1 MKNNPTQKLGGNRKK
16 AEVADAVKGYENYH
30 TSFGGSVE
38 ERKAQYAD
46 MVNRY
51 YDLATSFYEYG
62 WCVCAS
68 DMRGM
73 SFGGRPRR
81 ASCGRMGAR
90 WGAFRGWGW
99 AGCVISGLCVG
110 DGRRRWS

>member
-1 MKNNPTQKLGGNRKK
+1 MKSNPTAKLGGNRKK
-16 AEVADAVKGYENYH
+16 ADVADAVKGYEEYH

-62 WCVCAS
+62 WYVN
-68 DMRGM
+68 
-73 SFGGRPRR
+73 GRPAQSGSR
-81 ASCGRMGAR
+81 A
-90 WGAFRGWGW
+90 AFRRFPR
-99 AGCVISGLCVG
+99 VG
-110 DGRRRWS
+110 